1 MRGSKYGNVYWV
13 SIDFSCDKRHLG
25 AVFSYPWCQTL
36 SLSFLSFL
44 TYKSQLFRP
53 SPLALRRAHSG
64 LALARTVSQRRQLS
78 VARFE
83 PAPTGWNFWLGWAA
97 SRLPSYRSASPP
109 LSDFS
114 WPAPVDRRLGGGAG
128 REQSGAS
135 QQVMGARFLTQ
146 TVVFE
151 ESSSR
156 GRSSRK
162 TKKVPPTTAT
172 FIEEP
177 RLTL

>member
-36 SLSFLSFL
+36 SHSFLSFL

-109 LSDFS
+109 PPF
-114 WPAPVDRRLGGGAG
+114 
-128 REQSGAS
+128 
-135 QQVMGARFLTQ
+135 RFLLTSASWQ
-146 TVVFE
+146 TAWRRCRPRAERCIATSDGCTIFNTD
-151 ESSSR
+151 SSFW
-156 GRSSRK
+156 RK
-162 TKKVPPTTAT
+162 
-172 FIEEP
+172 
-177 RLTL
+177 